1 MGNSIKERSISGF
14 IWKLLEKGGSQ
25 CISMIIQIVLAR
37 ILVPSDYGIVGYL
50 TLFINLSDVFIQQ
63 GLTTALIQK
72 KDADEI
78 DFSSVFFSNIVIAIF
93 IYGVFWVIAPYVAI
107 FYHEPKLE
115 SIMRILSFSVIIGAL
130 SAVHNAILAKNLD
143 FRKSFYRGLANT
155 ITYGITGVLFAV
167 LGFGVWSLVYGRLI
181 GLLVGAISLWVTVK
195 WKPKRK
201 ISLVIVQR
209 F

>member
-1 MGNSIKERSISGF
+1 
-14 IWKLLEKGGSQ
+14 
-25 CISMIIQIVLAR
+25 
-37 ILVPSDYGIVGYL
+37 
-50 TLFINLSDVFIQQ
+50 
-63 GLTTALIQK
+63 
-72 KDADEI
+72 
-78 DFSSVFFSNIVIAIF
+78 
-93 IYGVFWVIAPYVAI
+93 
-107 FYHEPKLE
+107 
-115 SIMRILSFSVIIGAL
+115 MRILSFSVIIGAL

-201 ISLVIVQR
+201 ISLLRIKNLFSYSSKVLGTNLLNTFFNNINSLIIGRMYTSTDLGFYQR
-209 F
+209 GQNIPQTIMVSVDGSMTELCIQHFLYYNQT

>member
-72 KDADEI
+72 KMLM
-78 DFSSVFFSNIVIAIF
+78 
-93 IYGVFWVIAPYVAI
+93 
-107 FYHEPKLE
+107 K
-115 SIMRILSFSVIIGAL
+115 
-130 SAVHNAILAKNLD
+130 
-143 FRKSFYRGLANT
+143 
-155 ITYGITGVLFAV
+155 
-167 LGFGVWSLVYGRLI
+167 
-181 GLLVGAISLWVTVK
+181 
-195 WKPKRK
+195 
-201 ISLVIVQR
+201 
-209 F
+209 